1 MAQGGSNHDRNLMG
15 ICLTCHRSKT
25 CK

>member
-1 MAQGGSNHDRNLMG
+1 MMG